1 MTKQEL
7 SQKAG
12 VSISFLSDLT
22 NGKANPSLRVMESI
36 ANALDVALPVLLE
49 TTDLDEHSL
58 MLMADGKPVKKSPSR
73 YVRVSVILSEQ
84 QAFRVRM
91 WSEHTRQ
98 KLEQEAK
105 AMLEIMQEKKTVNA
119 KRNGTAGMQI
129 LAAKNIPFPVFEL
142 PIISL

>member
-58 MLMADGKPVKKSPSR
+58 MLMADGKPVKSLPPG

-84 QAFRVRM
+84 QAFRVRL
-91 WSEHTRQ
+91 WSEQTRQ
-98 KLEQEAK
+98 KLGQEAK
-105 AMLEIMQEKKTVNA
+105 GNAGNNAGKRKTVNA
-119 KRNGTAGMQI
+119 RKGWFCRDAD
-129 LAAKNIPFPVFEL
+129 F
-142 PIISL
+142 SR

>member
-1 MTKQEL
+1 MYNLIFFTNILRLLEERGMTKQEL

-58 MLMADGKPVKKSPSR
+58 MLMADGKPVKSLPPG
-73 YVRVSVILSEQ
+73 YVRVSVMLSEQ

-91 WSEHTRQ
+91 WSDQARQ
-98 KLEQEAK
+98 KLGQEAK
-105 AMLEIMQEKKTVNA
+105 AMLEIMQEKKD
-119 KRNGTAGMQI
+119 
-129 LAAKNIPFPVFEL
+129 
-142 PIISL
+142 S

>member
-1 MTKQEL
+1 MYNLIFFTNILRLLEERGMTKQEL

-58 MLMADGKPVKKSPSR
+58 MLMADGKPVKSLPP
-73 YVRVSVILSEQ
+73 
-84 QAFRVRM
+84 
-91 WSEHTRQ
+91 
-98 KLEQEAK
+98 
-105 AMLEIMQEKKTVNA
+105 AM
-119 KRNGTAGMQI
+119 
-129 LAAKNIPFPVFEL
+129 
-142 PIISL
+142 

>member
-1 MTKQEL
+1 MYNLIFFTNILRLLEERDMTKQEL

-58 MLMADGKPVKKSPSR
+58 M
-73 YVRVSVILSEQ
+73 
-84 QAFRVRM
+84 
-91 WSEHTRQ
+91 
-98 KLEQEAK
+98 
-105 AMLEIMQEKKTVNA
+105 
-119 KRNGTAGMQI
+119 
-129 LAAKNIPFPVFEL
+129 
-142 PIISL
+142 